1 MFRKVLKYDMN
12 AVIKLW
18 SVLTA
23 SVLVFSILGGLSVR
37 GLMTM
42 SNEVASIAFSPL
54 YILGILLFIISIAA
68 YGLATVALVIIR
80 FYKNFFTDEAYLTFT
95 LPVKRSTLFNSKLLT
110 AFIFNTATG
119 IITFIGLVVFLAIAP
134 YELGGASLLTVIVD
148 SFRLSFQSF
157 AAIMTD
163 QLAAWL
169 ITYGIVLVIYI
180 LVAFMFETLLLFCT
194 VTFGSLLAKKH
205 KILLSILV
213 YYGVNVVMTIVG
225 YIVEIALSIGIN
237 LLVIVPEVLAGTEI
251 LWLLLGGFIFAICAM
266 ALIAAFFYKFA
277 LSKLRGNLNLA

>member
-37 GLMTM
+37 GLVSM
-42 SNEVASIAFSPL
+42 SNEVASISFSPL
-54 YILGILLFIISIAA
+54 YILGIFLFIISISV
-68 YGLATVALVIIR
+68 YGLATVALVMIR

-110 AFIFNTATG
+110 AFIFNSATA
-119 IITFIGLVVFLAIAP
+119 IITLIGVVVFLAIAP
-134 YELGGASLLTVIVD
+134 YEAGGASLLTFVVETLQ
-148 SFRLSFQSF
+148 LSVQSF

-169 ITYGIVLVIYI
+169 TAYAIVLAIYI

-205 KILLSILV
+205 KIVLCILV
-213 YYGVNVVMTIVG
+213 YYGVNVVMTIAG

-237 LLVIVPEVLAGTEI
+237 LLAVVPEVLAGTEI
-251 LWLLLGGFIFAICAM
+251 LWLLLGGFVFAICAM
-266 ALIAAFFYKFA
+266 ALITAFFYKFA
-277 LSKLRGNLNLA
+277 LGKLRGNLNLA